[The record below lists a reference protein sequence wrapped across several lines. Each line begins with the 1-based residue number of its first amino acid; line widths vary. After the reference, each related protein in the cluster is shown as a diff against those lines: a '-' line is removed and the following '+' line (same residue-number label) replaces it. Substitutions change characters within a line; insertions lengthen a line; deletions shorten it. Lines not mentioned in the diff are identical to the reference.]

1 MTETDYSVQEYVEDL
16 KRITAE
22 ETDEKAIFKRLAPLA
37 QKLAATPGWVTDTY
51 RQCDE
56 EQGFGVHVLHEEDDH
71 ANAVFV
77 VSWLPNRGTPPS
89 HDHGT
94 WAVVAS
100 IEGKEK
106 ETMWRRNDDDAKPG
120 YADLEQGTEAI
131 MTAGK
136 VSCMLSGDIHT
147 VWNVSDDISLSL
159 HTYGKHVNFTD
170 RSQFDPEAKSAE
182 PFLLTVE

>member
-1 MTETDYSVQEYVEDL
+1 MTENYSVSDYIADLRAVIAETEDEGQIL
-16 KRITAE
+16 SRV
-22 ETDEKAIFKRLAPLA
+22 RPLA
-37 QKLAATPGWVTDTY
+37 QKIVANSEAWFKPEYAEYDPERGSALN
-51 RQCDE
+51 
-56 EQGFGVHVLHEEDDH
+56 VL
-71 ANAVFV
+71 NAEAEHSLMVFTGC
-77 VSWLPNRGTPPS
+77 LRPNYTS
-89 HDHGT
+89 KVHDHGT
-94 WAVVAS
+94 WAVVVG

-106 ETMWRRNDDDAKPG
+106 ETMWRRNDDGAKPG
-120 YADLEQGTEAI
+120 YADLEQGTQAI
-131 MTAGK
+131 MAAGK

>member
-1 MTETDYSVQEYVEDL
+1 M
-16 KRITAE
+16 
-22 ETDEKAIFKRLAPLA
+22 
-37 QKLAATPGWVTDTY
+37 
-51 RQCDE
+51 
-56 EQGFGVHVLHEEDDH
+56 LHEEDDH

-77 VSWLPNRGTPPS
+77 VSWLPNRGTPPP

-106 ETMWRRNDDDAKPG
+106 ETMWRRNDDAKPG

-170 RSQFDPEAKSAE
+170 RSQFDPEPSRRSPSSSPSNRVYSAGSTSRRMAMPSSASE
-182 PFLLTVE
+182 TAG

>member
-1 MTETDYSVQEYVEDL
+1 MVMTETVYSVQEYVEDL
-16 KRITAE
+16 KCITAE
-22 ETDEKAIFKRLAPLA
+22 ETDKKAIFKRLAPLA

-51 RQCDE
+51 HQCDE
-56 EQGFGVHVLHEEDDH
+56 EQGFGVHVLYEE
-71 ANAVFV
+71 
-77 VSWLPNRGTPPS
+77 
-89 HDHGT
+89 
-94 WAVVAS
+94 
-100 IEGKEK
+100 
-106 ETMWRRNDDDAKPG
+106 DDDAKPG
-120 YADLEQGTEAI
+120 YADLDQGTEAI

>member
-1 MTETDYSVQEYVEDL
+1 MTEPDYTLSAYVEDL
-16 KRITAE
+16 RRISAE
-22 ETDEKAIFKRLAPLA
+22 ETDETAIFKRLAPLA
-37 QKLAATPGWVTDTY
+37 RKLATTHGWITDKH
-51 RQCDE
+51 RQCNE
-56 EQGFGVHVLHEEDDH
+56 EQGFGFHMLREEDDH
-71 ANAVFV
+71 INAGFLL
-77 VSWLPNRGTPPS
+77 SWLPDRGTPA

-106 ETMWRRNDDDAKPG
+106 ETLWRRNDDGAKPG

-131 MTAGK
+131 MAASK

-170 RSQFDPEAKSAE
+170 RSQFDPETKTAE
-182 PFLLTVE
+182 PYIVTID

>member
-1 MTETDYSVQEYVEDL
+1 MTETNYSVQEYVEDL
-16 KRITAE
+16 KRTTAE

-37 QKLAATPGWVTDTY
+37 QKLAATPGWITDTY

-77 VSWLPNRGTPPS
+77 VSWLPNRGTPP

>member
-1 MTETDYSVQEYVEDL
+1 M
-16 KRITAE
+16 
-22 ETDEKAIFKRLAPLA
+22 
-37 QKLAATPGWVTDTY
+37 
-51 RQCDE
+51 
-56 EQGFGVHVLHEEDDH
+56 LHEEDDH

-77 VSWLPNRGTPPS
+77 VSWLPNRGTPP

-136 VSCMLSGDIHT
+136 VGGLQSGGIHT
-147 VWNVSDDISLSL
+147 VWNVSDGISRSL

>member
-1 MTETDYSVQEYVEDL
+1 MDMTEPDYTLSAYVEDL

-77 VSWLPNRGTPPS
+77 VSWLPNRGTPP
-89 HDHGT
+89 HDHGA
-94 WAVVAS
+94 WAVVA
-100 IEGKEK
+100 
-106 ETMWRRNDDDAKPG
+106 NDAR
-120 YADLEQGTEAI
+120 LELRTRVA
-131 MTAGK
+131 
-136 VSCMLSGDIHT
+136 LSGLGLFVAASLIL
-147 VWNVSDDISLSL
+147 VSTRFSVCRVL
-159 HTYGKHVNFTD
+159 
-170 RSQFDPEAKSAE
+170 RQRR
-182 PFLLTVE
+182 

>member
-1 MTETDYSVQEYVEDL
+1 MTETNYSVQEYVEDL

-22 ETDEKAIFKRLAPLA
+22 ETDEKAIFKRFAPLA

-56 EQGFGVHVLHEEDDH
+56 EQGFGVYVLHEEDDH

-77 VSWLPNRGTPPS
+77 VSWLPNRGTPP
-89 HDHGT
+89 HDHST
-94 WAVVAS
+94 WTVVAS

-106 ETMWRRNDDDAKPG
+106 ETMWRRNDDAKPG
-120 YADLEQGTEAI
+120 YADLEQGTETI
-131 MTAGK
+131 MTGGK

>member
-1 MTETDYSVQEYVEDL
+1 MVMTETNYSVQEYVEDL
-16 KRITAE
+16 KRTTAE

-51 RQCDE
+51 HQCDE
-56 EQGFGVHVLHEEDDH
+56 EQGFGVHVLYEE
-71 ANAVFV
+71 
-77 VSWLPNRGTPPS
+77 
-89 HDHGT
+89 
-94 WAVVAS
+94 
-100 IEGKEK
+100 
-106 ETMWRRNDDDAKPG
+106 DDAKPG